1 MVLDPRNELN
11 VDRTLTV
18 QDVEKLEEVSCVL
31 DCGTVHQRSTCFTLL
46 EVTQLLLLIQ
56 I

>member
-31 DCGTVHQRSTCFTLL
+31 DCGTVHQHSTCL